1 MTIDVH
7 AHTVPADHIER
18 MKRDAPKL
26 APKIELDGK
35 DCTFVYEDGR
45 RSGPMPIGMFDHEE
59 RLKDMDAMRIDVQA
73 LSVPPTHFNYHVE
86 PELAALVAASHND
99 SMIAMAEQSPERFV
113 VLATLPMQ
121 SADYAIAEL
130 ARLATSKHVVGVE
143 LATNVSGV
151 NLDAPE
157 LDPIWAALASAGLP
171 IVLHPHDVVEGTRR
185 MKAHYLH
192 NFVGNPTDT
201 TLAAGSLMFGG
212 VLTRHPRLRFGLL
225 HGGGFLPYQIGRFDH
240 GWSVRPEPKV
250 HLPVAPSTL
259 LKHFWFDSLAHDD
272 LSLELLIRRMGADK
286 VFLGSDY
293 PFDMA
298 DMNPVTTVERVMGL
312 DNPELKKVMHETATT
327 FLTPLAAEITHL

>member
-18 MKRDAPKL
+18 LKREAPSL
-26 APKIELDGK
+26 APRIELDGAN
-35 DCTFVYEDGR
+35 CTFVYEDGR

-59 RLKDMDAMRIDVQA
+59 RIKDMDAMRVDIQA
-73 LSVPPTHFNYHVE
+73 LSVPPTHFNYHVDG
-86 PELAALVAASHND
+86 ELAALVAASHND
-99 SMIAMAEQSPERFV
+99 SMIAMAEASPERFV

-121 SADYAIAEL
+121 SAEFAVAEL
-130 ARLATSKHVVGVE
+130 ARLASSKHVVGVE
-143 LATNVSGV
+143 LATNVAGT

-157 LDPIWAALASAGLP
+157 LDPIWSAIARAGLP
-171 IVLHPHDVVEGTRR
+171 IVLHPYDVVEGTRR

-212 VLTRHPRLRFGLL
+212 VLIRHPRLRFGLL

-240 GWSVRPEPKV
+240 GWSVRPEPQV
-250 HLPVAPSTL
+250 HLSVLPSTL
-259 LKHFWFDSLAHDD
+259 LKHFWFDSLTHDD
-272 LSLELLIRRMGADK
+272 QSLTLLINRMGADR

-298 DMNPVTTVERVMGL
+298 DMTPVDTAERVMGL
-312 DNPELKKVMHETATT
+312 DNPDLSQVFRGTAAT
-327 FLTPLAAEITHL
+327 FLAPLASGVTHL

>member
-1 MTIDVH
+1 
-7 AHTVPADHIER
+7 
-18 MKRDAPKL
+18 
-26 APKIELDGK
+26 
-35 DCTFVYEDGR
+35 
-45 RSGPMPIGMFDHEE
+45 
-59 RLKDMDAMRIDVQA
+59 
-73 LSVPPTHFNYHVE
+73 
-86 PELAALVAASHND
+86 
-99 SMIAMAEQSPERFV
+99 MIAMAELSPERFV

-121 SADYAIAEL
+121 SADFAIAEL
-130 ARLATSKHVVGVE
+130 ARLAKSKHVVGVE
-143 LATNVSGV
+143 LATNVAGV

-157 LDPIWAALASAGLP
+157 LDPIWAAIAIAGLP
-171 IVLHPHDVVEGTRR
+171 IVLHPHDVVEGTKR

-259 LKHFWFDSLAHDD
+259 LKHFWFDSLTHDD
-272 LSLELLIRRMGADK
+272 LSLELLIGRMGADR

-298 DMNPVTTVERVMGL
+298 DMNPVETVERVMGL
-312 DNPELKKVMHETATT
+312 NHSELNKVLQDTATA
-327 FLTPLAAEITHL
+327 FLTPLDTGVSHL

>member
-7 AHTVPADHIER
+7 AHTVAADHIER
-18 MKRDAPKL
+18 MKSEAPKL
-26 APKIELDGK
+26 APRIELDGSN
-35 DCTFVYEDGR
+35 CTFVYDDGR

-59 RLKDMDAMRIDVQA
+59 RIKDMDAMRIDVQA
-73 LSVPPTHFNYHVE
+73 LSVPPTHFNYHVDA
-86 PELAALVAASHND
+86 ELAALVAASHND
-99 SMIAMAEQSPERFV
+99 SMIAMAEASPDRFV

-121 SADYAIAEL
+121 SADFAIAEL
-130 ARLATSKHVVGVE
+130 SRLAQSPHVVGVE
-143 LATNVSGV
+143 LATNVAGV

-157 LDPIWAALASAGLP
+157 LDPIWAAIALAGMP
-171 IVLHPHDVVEGTRR
+171 IVLHPHDVVEGTGR

-225 HGGGFLPYQIGRFDH
+225 HGGGFLPYQIGRLDH
-240 GWSVRPEPKV
+240 GWSARPEPKV

-259 LKHFWFDSLAHDD
+259 LKHFWFDSLTHDD
-272 LSLELLIRRMGADK
+272 QSLALLINRMGAER

-298 DMNPVTTVERVMGL
+298 DMNPVQTVERVMGL
-312 DNPELKKVMHETATT
+312 DNPELGKVLHETATT
-327 FLTPLAAEITHL
+327 FLAPLAAEVTHL